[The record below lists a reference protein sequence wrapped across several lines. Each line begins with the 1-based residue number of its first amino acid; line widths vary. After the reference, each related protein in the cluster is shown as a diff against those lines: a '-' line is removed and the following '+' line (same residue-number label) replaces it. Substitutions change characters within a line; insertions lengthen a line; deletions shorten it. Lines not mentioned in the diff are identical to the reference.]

1 MINDHIFVQ
10 RLPIDPF
17 AYSHRADNS
26 ATYVPKQRPQT
37 KQTWQKVTDTTGRG
51 YGPANKK
58 ETGTVS
64 NMNTKS
70 QLPKPDM

>member
-1 MINDHIFVQ
+1 
-10 RLPIDPF
+10 
-17 AYSHRADNS
+17 
-26 ATYVPKQRPQT
+26 
-37 KQTWQKVTDTTGRG
+37 VTDTTGRG

-70 QLPKPDM
+70 QLPKPDMQSLLTQEPTNLDHRNRFFEDTRKKLNEMVEYDVTGRQ